1 MTEPIGSKLFEQL
14 TEKSTMF
21 LRMKSNSLKF
31 KMLLEKLVGAHEL
44 INHAKSSIVFN
55 IFAIIMHLI
64 EKIFVLHEITVLFNK
79 MKFKIVA

>member
-44 INHAKSSIVFN
+44 INHAKSSIVF
-55 IFAIIMHLI
+55 
-64 EKIFVLHEITVLFNK
+64 
-79 MKFKIVA
+79 